1 MHAKMFGMAL
11 CIGALLGLTPVAFA
25 QPALP
30 GLIKIVVPFS
40 PGASNDVIARAIA
53 VQLAKRLEVA
63 VIVEN
68 KAGAAGVVGA
78 DVVAKSSRDGSVLQP
93 RPRS

>member
-1 MHAKMFGMAL
+1 MCAMNLRMVVCVA
-11 CIGALLGLTPVAFA
+11 ALLGVTPLAFA

-30 GLIKIVVPFS
+30 SLIKIVVPFS